1 MKIVVIGDGKVGAT
15 IVEHTAKENHRVT
28 IIDNDPKVVEQMV
41 NKFDVMGICG
51 YGASY
56 ETQKEAGVDKADI
69 VIATTSSD
77 EINILSCVVAKS
89 LGAKSTIARVRNY
102 EYSTQID
109 LMREN
114 LGIDMIIN
122 PELEAANEI
131 KNIINFPEALKV
143 DSFGN
148 EQLDLVELYIDEN
161 NLLVGETLSSLF
173 IKYHVF
179 LLVCAVQRGEE
190 VFIPSGNFVLQAK
203 DRIHLVASRANIR
216 LFLEEVGFNQRKI
229 RDVLIIGGGKI
240 SLYLASN
247 LIKNKYR
254 VKIIEKDYN
263 KCLELSDLLPKATI
277 IHGDGAE
284 QSLLLEEGINDIDA
298 IVSLT
303 GSDEENIIISMFA
316 HKQNAHKVIAKINKS
331 TLVGILETV
340 GVASVISPKEITS
353 SKILGYVR
361 ATNNRRGNNVE
372 RLYKLVNNKIEA
384 VQFIA
389 NKNSRLTNAP
399 LKDLKLKENILIA
412 AIIRNGESIIPSGST
427 TIQLGDSV
435 IVVSKD
441 YTLYEL
447 KDIME

>member
-1 MKIVVIGDGKVGAT
+1 MKIVVIGEGKVGST
-15 IVEHTAKENHRVT
+15 IVEHISKENHRVT
-28 IIDNDPKVVEQMV
+28 IVDNDPKVVEQMI
-41 NKFDVMGICG
+41 NKYDVMGICG

-102 EYSTQID
+102 EYSAQID

-143 DSFGN
+143 DTFGN
-148 EQLDLVELYIDEN
+148 EKLDLVELYIDEN
-161 NLLVGETLSSLF
+161 NLLVGEALSSLF
-173 IKYHVF
+173 SKYHVL
-179 LLVCAVQRGEE
+179 LLVCAVQRGDE
-190 VFIPSGNFVLQAK
+190 VFIPSGNFTLQAK
-203 DRIHLVASRANIR
+203 DRIHIVASRANIR
-216 LFLEEVGFNQRKI
+216 LFLEKVGFIERKI
-229 RDVLIIGGGKI
+229 RDVLIVGGGKI
-240 SLYLASN
+240 SLYLASS

-263 KCLELSDLLPKATI
+263 KCLELSELLPKATI
-277 IHGDGAE
+277 IYGDGAE
-284 QSLLLEEGINDIDA
+284 QSLLLEEGIRDIDA

-316 HKQNAHKVIAKINKS
+316 HKQNAHKVIAKVNKS
-331 TLVGILETV
+331 SLVGILESV
-340 GVASVISPKEITS
+340 GVASVISPKDITS
-353 SKILGYVR
+353 SRIVSYVR

-384 VQFIA
+384 VEFIA

-412 AIIRNGESIIPSGST
+412 ALIRNGEVIIPGGNT
-427 TIQLGDSV
+427 TIQVGDSV
-435 IVVSKD
+435 IVICKD

-447 KDIME
+447 RDILE